1 MKKWTNET
9 EEKITLLVKEWLKNQ
24 GRSQV
29 DLRESL
35 QALSSRMPALLEVIK
50 KEYSLGG
57 IAKVAETLCSIETY
71 WSQEEKFKNG
81 NQEHSKNDP
90 FNQLDL
96 LLEELQEDCK
106 N

>member
-1 MKKWTNET
+1 MEKWTNET
-9 EEKITLLVKEWLKNQ
+9 EEKLTLLIKEWLKNQ
-24 GRSQV
+24 GRTQV
-29 DLRESL
+29 DLKESL
-35 QALSSRMPALLEVIK
+35 QALSSRMPALIEVLK

-57 IAKVAETLCSIETY
+57 IAKVAEKLCSIEND
-71 WSQEEKFKNG
+71 WSQEEQFNKV